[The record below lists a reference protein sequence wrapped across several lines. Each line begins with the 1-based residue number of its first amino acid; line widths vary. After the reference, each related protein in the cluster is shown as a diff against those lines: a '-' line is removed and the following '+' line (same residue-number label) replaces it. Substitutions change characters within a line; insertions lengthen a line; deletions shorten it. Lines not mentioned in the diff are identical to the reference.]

1 MSHQPADE
9 MTDEHNEADQVTQP
23 AGNPDVRQT
32 LLTDIG
38 NKLTAARLALQ
49 EGLDEPARKLK
60 LRRKHLEALESG
72 NWDSMPDDVYAM
84 GFLRQYSAYLRLDLT
99 DEVERLKNSAY
110 TLTRPLT
117 FPDPP
122 VAPSRQWAW
131 IASALF
137 IILLIAF
144 NVLYQQAPENHS
156 PAVVT
161 MSAPNTA
168 EAPVVESSPPAQTTA
183 PISPPAE
190 PASKPDDKTPGET
203 VGIVTEQT
211 TQTAPTVATTR
222 STTQAIPKPARKTVT
237 PQPPTTHTYRFEAV
251 GSSVWIQISMPNPA
265 GDGKGRLIKEAL
277 LQQGHHISLKQPVD
291 ALWITCGNAPSLRI
305 LVDGKLLA
313 DTGSLG
319 AGKKVLRDQ
328 RISSNRGQ

>member
-1 MSHQPADE
+1 MSNQPADQII
-9 MTDEHNEADQVTQP
+9 DEHNEADQVTQP
-23 AGNPDVRQT
+23 AGSPDVRQT

-122 VAPSRQWAW
+122 VAPSRRWAW

-156 PAVVT
+156 PAAVT
-161 MSAPNTA
+161 MSAPNTDG
-168 EAPVVESSPPAQTTA
+168 APVENSPPAQTA

-190 PASKPDDKTPGET
+190 SVSKSDDKTPGESA
-203 VGIVTEQT
+203 GIAAEQT
-211 TQTAPTVATTR
+211 AQTAPTVASTL
-222 STTQAIPKPARKTVT
+222 STTQATLQPASKIVT

-251 GSSVWIQISMPNPA
+251 GSSVWIQISLPNPA

>member
-9 MTDEHNEADQVTQP
+9 TTAEHNEADQVTQT
-23 AGNPDVRQT
+23 ASGPDVRQA
-32 LLTDIG
+32 LLTEIG
-38 NKLTAARLALQ
+38 NKLTAARLALR

-122 VAPSRQWAW
+122 VAPSRRWAW
-131 IASALF
+131 IASVMF
-137 IILLIAF
+137 ILLLIAF

-156 PAVVT
+156 PSTVT
-161 MSAPNTA
+161 MSAANTSGTPA
-168 EAPVVESSPPAQTTA
+168 ESLPPAQHAST
-183 PISPPAE
+183 SPPAE
-190 PASKPDDKTPGET
+190 PVSKPDDRTPVET
-203 VGIVTEQT
+203 AASEQPPA
-211 TQTAPTVATTR
+211 APTAATAR
-222 STTQAIPKPARKTVT
+222 STTQVTSQPVTKTVV
-237 PQPPTTHTYRFEAV
+237 PEPPTSHLYRFEAV
-251 GSSVWIQISMPNPA
+251 GSSVWIQISLPNPA

-277 LQQGHHISLKQPVD
+277 LQQGHRISLQQPVD

-328 RISSNRGQ
+328 RISISQSQ